1 MKISN
6 KKIRM
11 LRNHKRL
18 PSEIE
23 FRDCLWGVFDEY
35 GLAYRYSEKV
45 NLLKSLSDEMY
56 EYEYD
61 SGRYIMLQERRKE
74 IINDIEE
81 CRQVIIQI
89 HEINNNGRIE
99 ISEQEKIINSFMEE
113 YCFALKNG
121 SWESTVDNESL

>member
-6 KKIRM
+6 EKKQM
-11 LRNHKRL
+11 LRTPKRL

-23 FRDCLWGVFDEY
+23 FLDCLWGVFDEY

-56 EYEYD
+56 EHEYD
-61 SGRYIMLQERRKE
+61 SGRYTMLQERRKE
-74 IINDIEE
+74 VINDIEE

-89 HEINNNGRIE
+89 HAINNNGRIE
-99 ISEQEKIINSFMEE
+99 ISEQEKIINAFMEE
-113 YCFALKNG
+113 YCFVLKNG
-121 SWESTVDNESL
+121 SWESTVDNEDL